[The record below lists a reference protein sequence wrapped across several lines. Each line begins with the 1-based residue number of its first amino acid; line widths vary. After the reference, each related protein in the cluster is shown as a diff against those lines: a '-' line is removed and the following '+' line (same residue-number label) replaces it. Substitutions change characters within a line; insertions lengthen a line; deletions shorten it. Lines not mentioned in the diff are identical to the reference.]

1 MSASDPSS
9 KTVIGFINVAHL
21 IDHYALL
28 ILPTAVLG
36 MTAEF
41 GMTYGG
47 LLALATGGFVAFGA
61 GSIPPAGW
69 VIAGAGAI

>member
-1 MSASDPSS
+1 MSTPDPSS

-47 LLALATGGFVAFGA
+47 LLALATGGFVGRCWRRMRPSWARPWA
-61 GSIPPAGW
+61 
-69 VIAGAGAI
+69 